1 MFQRICFSLFATLF
15 GLSALPGIAAD
26 GYPTRPVRLV
36 VPFGAGGGSDFI
48 ARALAEKLGQELGAS
63 IVVENRPGAGGT
75 LGTAL
80 VAQAAPDGYTFLFTS
95 ASYVFNPSFYTNLPY
110 DPVKDFKPITNFA
123 QTPNIL
129 VVHPSLPVKSLEE
142 LLALARKRPGEI
154 LAGTG
159 GVGSNIHL
167 TTALFAYMAKI
178 KLTYVPY
185 KGAGPAQ
192 IGLMSGEVPMLMAG
206 ISSAAP
212 FVRSGRMRG
221 LAVTTKQRV
230 AIMPDLPSIHEAG
243 VPGYDKAGWYALF
256 APAAVPNPILTRVYQ
271 AAARALKDPKIVKT
285 LAAEGS
291 IVVGNSPADF
301 TAFVHSELKTWAK
314 LIREMK
320 ISK

>member
-1 MFQRICFSLFATLF
+1 MFQLIRFSLFATLF
-15 GLSALPGIAAD
+15 GLSALPAIAAD
-26 GYPTRPVRLV
+26 GYPTRAVRLV

-80 VAQAAPDGYTFLFTS
+80 VAQAEPDGYTFLFTS
-95 ASYVFNPSFYTNLPY
+95 ASYV
-110 DPVKDFKPITNFA
+110 FKPITNFA

-129 VVHPSLPVKSLEE
+129 VVHPSLPVKSVEE

-185 KGAGPAQ
+185 
-192 IGLMSGEVPMLMAG
+192 
-206 ISSAAP
+206 
-212 FVRSGRMRG
+212 
-221 LAVTTKQRV
+221 
-230 AIMPDLPSIHEAG
+230 
-243 VPGYDKAGWYALF
+243 
-256 APAAVPNPILTRVYQ
+256 
-271 AAARALKDPKIVKT
+271 
-285 LAAEGS
+285 
-291 IVVGNSPADF
+291 
-301 TAFVHSELKTWAK
+301 
-314 LIREMK
+314 
-320 ISK
+320 

>member
-1 MFQRICFSLFATLF
+1 MRQLACFPLFATLL
-15 GLSALPGIAAD
+15 GSTALPAIGAD
-26 GYPTRPVRLV
+26 SYPSRPVRLI
-36 VPFGAGGGSDFI
+36 VPFGAGGGTDFI
-48 ARALAEKLGQELGAS
+48 ARALADKLGQELGGS
-63 IVVENRPGAGGT
+63 IVVENRSGAGGT
-75 LGTAL
+75 LGSAY
-80 VAQAAPDGYTFLFTS
+80 VAQSAPDGYTFLFTS
-95 ASYVFNPSFYTNLPY
+95 ASYVFNPNFYPNLPY

-129 VVHPSLPVKSLEE
+129 VVHPSLPAKSVGE
-142 LLALARKRPGEI
+142 LLALARKRPGEV

-167 TTALFAYMAKI
+167 TTALFAHMAKI
-178 KLTYVPY
+178 QLTYVPY

-192 IGLMSGEVPMLMAG
+192 IGLMGGEVPMLMAG

-212 FVRSGRMRG
+212 FVRAGRMRALG
-221 LAVTTKQRV
+221 VTTKQRV
-230 AIMPDLPSIHEAG
+230 DIMPDVPSIHEAG

-256 APAAVPNPILTRVYQ
+256 APAAVPNAILTRVYE

-301 TAFVHSELKTWAK
+301 TAFIHSELKTWSK

>member
-1 MFQRICFSLFATLF
+1 MLQLICLTLFATLF
-15 GLSALPGIAAD
+15 GISSLPAIAAD
-26 GYPTRPVRLV
+26 GYPSRPVRLI

-48 ARALAEKLGQELGAS
+48 ARALADRLGKELGGT
-63 IVVENRPGAGGT
+63 IVVENRTGAGGT
-75 LGTAL
+75 LGTAF
-80 VAQAAPDGYTFLFTS
+80 VSQSAPDGYTLLFTS
-95 ASYVFNPSFYTNLPY
+95 ASYVFNPSFYPNLPY
-110 DPVKDFKPITNFA
+110 DPVKDFKPVTNFA

-129 VVHPSLPVKSLEE
+129 VVHPSLPVKSVKE
-142 LLALARKRPGEI
+142 LLALARKRPGEV

-167 TTALFAYMAKI
+167 TTALFAHMAKI
-178 KLTYVPY
+178 TLTYVPY

-192 IGLMSGEVPMLMAG
+192 IALMGGEVPMLMAG

-212 FVRSGRMRG
+212 FVRSGRMRA

-256 APAAVPNPILTRVYQ
+256 APAAVPEAILNRVYQ
-271 AAARALKDPKIVKT
+271 AAAKALKDPKVVKT

-291 IVVGNSPADF
+291 IAVGNSPADF
-301 TAFVHSELKTWAK
+301 TAYVHSELETWAK

-320 ISK
+320 ITK